1 MIISGLK
8 EGKRH
13 CTANNAQNICNHNNY
28 KTPERMNHSATEIAS
43 KLYERMQKINHS
55 VMEITFFLTIETV
68 AMFNSMTFKTYSK
81 KIFFSL
87 TT

>member
-8 EGKRH
+8 EGKRQ

-43 KLYERMQKINHS
+43 KLLENIHKTCINNRRSKTTKRSS
-55 VMEITFFLTIETV
+55 VNCDVPPHKSSL
-68 AMFNSMTFKTYSK
+68 AGY
-81 KIFFSL
+81 FS
-87 TT
+87 